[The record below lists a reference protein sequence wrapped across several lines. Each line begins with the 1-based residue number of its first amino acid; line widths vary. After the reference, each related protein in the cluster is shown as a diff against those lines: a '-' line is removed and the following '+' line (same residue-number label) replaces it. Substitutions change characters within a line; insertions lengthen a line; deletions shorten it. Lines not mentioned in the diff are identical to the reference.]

1 MSKKEQQAGEAM
13 RGVLVFEMETV
24 ALGARRIRYEVLSRI
39 LGEQGLTLSEA
50 EFSRFCLGCPKA
62 YMPTLLERKG
72 YTAAGPEQ
80 VTERLR
86 GETLSRL
93 MQKDCQMDAGLK
105 AWLDAAS
112 ARGTAIVAAS
122 CLAADEA
129 EAVAER
135 LGFGQWHVAV
145 CSGVGLEKGWDT
157 PEGWQ
162 HAAQLTGRHAAN
174 ALAVTTGA
182 AFARAALAAGCH
194 VTAVPDEFTDFED
207 FGGVDFLASS
217 LSELKAND
225 CFEQT
230 GV

>member
-1 MSKKEQQAGEAM
+1 MSKKEQQEGG
-13 RGVLVFEMETV
+13 RGVLIFEMETV

-39 LGEQGLTLSEA
+39 FGEQGLSLSGA
-50 EFSRFCLGCPKA
+50 EFSRFCLGCPKE

-105 AWLDAAS
+105 AWLDAVS
-112 ARGTAIVAAS
+112 ERGMAIVAAS
-122 CLAADEA
+122 CLPMDAAEG
-129 EAVAER
+129 VAER
-135 LGFGQWHVAV
+135 LGFGQWHVQI
-145 CSGVGLEKGWDT
+145 CSGAGMEKGWDT

-162 HAAQLTGRHAAN
+162 HAAQSTGRHASS

-194 VTAVPDEFTDFED
+194 VVAVPDEFTDFED

-217 LSELKAND
+217 LAELKAND
-225 CFEQT
+225 CFEQA

>member
-1 MSKKEQQAGEAM
+1 MSKKEQQETA
-13 RGVLVFEMETV
+13 RGVLIFEMETV

-62 YMPTLLERKG
+62 YMPALLERKG

-93 MQKDCQMDAGLK
+93 MQKDCQLDAGLK

-112 ARGTAIVAAS
+112 ERGMAIVAAS
-122 CLAADEA
+122 CLAADAA
-129 EAVAER
+129 EGVAER
-135 LGFGQWHVAV
+135 LGFNQWHVQICA
-145 CSGVGLEKGWDT
+145 GAGMEKGWDT

-162 HAAQLTGRHAAN
+162 HAAQSTGRHASG

-194 VTAVPDEFTDFED
+194 VVAVPDDFTDFED
-207 FGGVDFLASS
+207 FGGVDFLAPS

-225 CFEQT
+225 CFEQV

>member
-1 MSKKEQQAGEAM
+1 MSKKEQQAGESM
-13 RGVLVFEMETV
+13 RGVLIFEMETV
-24 ALGARRIRYEVLSRI
+24 ALGARRIRFEVLSRI

-50 EFSRFCLGCPKA
+50 EFSRFCLSCPKS

-105 AWLDAAS
+105 AWLDAAA

-135 LGFGQWHVAV
+135 LGFAQWHVVV
-145 CSGVGLEKGWDT
+145 CPGAGMEKGWDT

-174 ALAVTTGA
+174 ALVVTTGA
-182 AFARAALAAGCH
+182 EFTRAALAAGCH
-194 VTAVPDEFTDFED
+194 VAAVPDEFTDFED
-207 FGGVDFLASS
+207 FGGADFVASS

-225 CFEQT
+225 CFEQA

>member
-1 MSKKEQQAGEAM
+1 MI
-13 RGVLVFEMETV
+13 FEMETV
-24 ALGARRIRYEVLSRI
+24 ALGARRIRHEVLSRI
-39 LGEQGLTLSEA
+39 LGEQGLSLPEA
-50 EFSRFCLGCPKA
+50 EFSRFCLGCPKE
-62 YMPTLLERKG
+62 YMPALLERKG

-93 MQKDCQMDAGLK
+93 MQKDCQLDAGLK

-112 ARGTAIVAAS
+112 ERGMAIVAAS
-122 CLAADEA
+122 CLPMDAAEG
-129 EAVAER
+129 VAER
-135 LGFGQWHVAV
+135 LGFSQWHVQICA
-145 CSGVGLEKGWDT
+145 GMEKGWDT

-162 HAAQLTGRHAAN
+162 HAAQATGRHAAS

-194 VTAVPDEFTDFED
+194 VVAVPDEFTDFED
-207 FGGVDFLASS
+207 FGGVDFLAPS

-225 CFEQT
+225 CFEQV

>member
-1 MSKKEQQAGEAM
+1 MI
-13 RGVLVFEMETV
+13 FEMETV

-39 LGEQGLTLSEA
+39 LGEQGLSLPEA
-50 EFSRFCLGCPKA
+50 EFSRFCLGCPKE
-62 YMPTLLERKG
+62 YMPALLERKG

-93 MQKDCQMDAGLK
+93 MQKDCQLDEGLK

-112 ARGTAIVAAS
+112 ERGMAIVAAS
-122 CLAADEA
+122 CLPMDAAEG
-129 EAVAER
+129 VAER
-135 LGFGQWHVAV
+135 LGFGQWHVQICA
-145 CSGVGLEKGWDT
+145 GAGMEKGWDT

-162 HAAQLTGRHAAN
+162 HAAQSTGRHASA

-194 VTAVPDEFTDFED
+194 VVAVPDGFTDFED
-207 FGGVDFLASS
+207 FGGVDFLAPS

-225 CFEQT
+225 CFEQV